1 MERLLISQLL
11 KWKESHGRKP
21 LVLEG
26 ARQVG
31 KTWLLK
37 EFGRKYFKDICY
49 INFEQ
54 SDVLGE
60 VFAGDLSPQRII
72 EQLSIYN
79 GKVIEPEQTLII
91 FDEVQE
97 MPRVLTSLKYFCEE
111 APEYVICCAGSLLG
125 IALHEGTS
133 FPVGK
138 TDFLHLYPLSF
149 KEFLIANGEK
159 MLVDYIDKGNRN
171 LGAFTE
177 RLTDYLKKYMIIG
190 GMPAVVMEWLDSK
203 DYNKVNRIQQELIS
217 AYQKD
222 FSKHAPT
229 QEVPRIDMVWQS
241 ILGQLSKENKK
252 FVYGVLKKGGRA
264 KEFELA
270 IQWLVD
276 AGLVYKITKV
286 TKPELPLKF
295 YEDLSA
301 FKLYLCDCG
310 LMGAMADTAAKDVL
324 LGDNVFTV
332 YKGAFTEQYVL
343 QQLLASGITHIY
355 YYSSDVS
362 RMEMDFLVQREGA
375 LLPIEVKGGTSI
387 KATSLHNYLK
397 EHPDIVLP

>member
-222 FSKHAPT
+222 FSKHAPK
-229 QEVPRIDMVWQS
+229 PMVEKIRYIWNS
-241 ILGQLSKENKK
+241 IPSQL
-252 FVYGVLKKGGRA
+252 A
-264 KEFELA
+264 KETRSLF
-270 IQWLVD
+270 
-276 AGLVYKITKV
+276 
-286 TKPELPLKF
+286 
-295 YEDLSA
+295 
-301 FKLYLCDCG
+301 
-310 LMGAMADTAAKDVL
+310 
-324 LGDNVFTV
+324 
-332 YKGAFTEQYVL
+332 
-343 QQLLASGITHIY
+343 
-355 YYSSDVS
+355 
-362 RMEMDFLVQREGA
+362 MDW
-375 LLPIEVKGGTSI
+375 
-387 KATSLHNYLK
+387 
-397 EHPDIVLP
+397 